1 MHQELQKLEQLN
13 NQELELVKQVY
24 EQKVVYLN
32 TKIYMLSKEL
42 EQKTSEVSKIKRSQI
57 VVQEDPIQEDNLI
70 EIERAKTQDLINE
83 TQINMEQELQGLKS
97 QYSKELSDLQKQ
109 IRKRD
114 LMIEQLN
121 IEIQMYKNCQNQN
134 LDKMKVEYLSQLIE
148 IVQDIQISIQQ

>member
-13 NQELELVKQVY
+13 SQELELVKQVY

-70 EIERAKTQDLINE
+70 EIERAKTQDLIKE
-83 TQINMEQELQGLKS
+83 TKEQMEQELLEIRS
-97 QYSKELSDLQKQ
+97 QYSKEVQELQKQ
-109 IRKRD
+109 LRKRD
-114 LMIEQLN
+114 LMIEQLM

-148 IVQDIQISIQQ
+148 IVQDIQIQIQQ

>member
-13 NQELELVKQVY
+13 SQELELVKQVY

-70 EIERAKTQDLINE
+70 EIERAKTQDLIKE
-83 TQINMEQELQGLKS
+83 TKEQMEQELLELKS
-97 QYSKELSDLQKQ
+97 QYSKELFELQKQ
-109 IRKRD
+109 LRKRD
-114 LMIEQLN
+114 LMIEQLM

-148 IVQDIQISIQQ
+148 IVQDIQIQIQQ